1 VVTTAAGAT
10 NDTIARM
17 YAPRLSEQLKQRMI
31 ELGAEPVEKSQD
43 ESAAFIDLQ
52 VEKWAKVILESGA
65 KADD

>member
-17 YAPRLSEQLKQRMI
+17 YAPRLSEQLKQPVLVENRAGGNSI
-31 ELGAEPVEKSQD
+31 PGA
-43 ESAAFIDLQ
+43 DLQ